1 MLTHNTG
8 PEHDSDHM
16 QIIRQHYLFLV
27 ENLNA
32 NSSGLVDELYKAG
45 VLNKEER
52 DAINSEVTSFM
63 QNAKLLLSLIHI

>member
-1 MLTHNTG
+1 MLAHNTG
-8 PEHDSDHM
+8 SEHDSDHM
-16 QIIRQHYLFLV
+16 QIIRQHYLLLV

-52 DAINSEVTSFM
+52 DACLLYTSD
-63 QNAKLLLSLIHI
+63 AADE